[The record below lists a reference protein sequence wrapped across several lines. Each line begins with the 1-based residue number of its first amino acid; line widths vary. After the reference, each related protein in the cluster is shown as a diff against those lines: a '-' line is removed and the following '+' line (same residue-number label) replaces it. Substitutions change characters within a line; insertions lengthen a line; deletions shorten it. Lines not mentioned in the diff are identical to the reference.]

1 MKRKNQGFTLV
12 ELIVV
17 LVILAILAALLVPAL
32 LGYIDRAREKQD
44 VLKAKNALNAIQAGL
59 SEQYALYGSDLK
71 NGKGEANIIIPS
83 KDGKGCKNNNGDV
96 NATGT
101 LAKPH
106 KFSNMV
112 LDTIDQKDHSKDNAA
127 ANDKT
132 RDDNN
137 DPVVLIFGVGSN
149 LSGSTCTKYEKYTV
163 YFVLYQQTIES
174 TPQFYYDGRWTTSN
188 PLIDKSQ
195 FADRYTPVSGPLKD
209 KKIQYYILSNKLIE
223 KLGNKSYTGG
233 SDAFWSYVES
243 LK

>member
-1 MKRKNQGFTLV
+1 MKRRNRGFTLV

-132 RDDNN
+132 RDNNN

-149 LSGSTCTKYEKYTV
+149 LSGSTCTKHEKYTV
-163 YFVLYQQTIES
+163 YFVMYQQTIV
-174 TPQFYYDGRWTTSN
+174 
-188 PLIDKSQ
+188 DKSQ

-223 KLGNKSYTGG
+223 KLGNNSYSGG

-243 LK
+243 FK